1 VFGGPEGGGLDITM
15 LVTLLVV
22 SLALGVGVAVGHR
35 RGPVVGIAMGLE
47 VLVAAVIGYVGLFAL
62 SLPM

>member
-1 VFGGPEGGGLDITM
+1 LDIT
-15 LVTLLVV
+15 LLAALLVV
-22 SLALGVGVAVGHR
+22 PLALGVGVAVGRR
-35 RGPVVGIAMGLE
+35 RGPAVGIAMGLG